1 MTYIYYNREGA
12 LYDDNEAHEIVRDLI
27 NFAFLGKEACLFFA
41 FAYLAVVVND
51 AADDV
56 CTEVYLWPAAAA
68 SDDEEAA
75 AGGSND
81 VDIRR
86 LKIIAQATT
95 FVGPKQRKHRGDSW
109 GRLAASHAGGISF
122 KVLGVRW
129 TSKYFAALLVSSGSS
144 VLNGLVQRYS

>member
-1 MTYIYYNREGA
+1 MQGVTSARHESQCEWGVAFDEQNGA
-12 LYDDNEAHEIVRDLI
+12 QTGWTVQQGAS
-27 NFAFLGKEACLFFA
+27 
-41 FAYLAVVVND
+41 ND

-68 SDDEEAA
+68 SNDEEAA

-86 LKIIAQATT
+86 LKIIAQATS
-95 FVGPKQRKHRGDSW
+95 FVGRKQRKHRGDSW

-129 TSKYFAALLVSSGSS
+129 TSAYFAALLVSSGASLLS
-144 VLNGLVQRYS
+144 GLARMYT

>member
-1 MTYIYYNREGA
+1 MELKAFTVLSSSRKVAAIFA
-12 LYDDNEAHEIVRDLI
+12 LSSARVVALARD
-27 NFAFLGKEACLFFA
+27 FSSVAAFDAPA
-41 FAYLAVVVND
+41 SAVSR
-51 AADDV
+51 
-56 CTEVYLWPAAAA
+56 AAA

-81 VDIRR
+81 ADIRR

-129 TSKYFAALLVSSGSS
+129 TSKYFAALLVSSGASLLS
-144 VLNGLVQRYS
+144 GLAQRYD